1 MVTTGETVERVSQST
16 GASPSP
22 NAPFRPYYGHLKIW
36 CYLVCLLAVLLTVSP
51 DHIGRPGLCVLLL
64 FAPLG
69 AVRWLRQPETGAAG
83 RHLLWLVLA
92 LGWAVGVLTCG
103 GGPASAGCLCV
114 SLLFW
119 AVYLCRRVYSQC
131 RTPKD
136 IFTAVFQA
144 LLYDPCAF
152 FAPDPAVSRKTRR
165 RHLAWW
171 GYAAYIIMAALLLL
185 LLLIIQAESRIDGIL
200 RAAAGFICDSAH
212 LIVSCL
218 VVAVFPAS
226 LIYSFLCGLKAV
238 PAVYLSPNR
247 ASGRRWNYFGD
258 QLCAMLCGLFIGVDC
273 FFLAV
278 EVYYCVVLHQPQPLQ
293 EDGLFDVL
301 AVLLVIFIG
310 LGLLY
315 CRATRP
321 RRHPSKLSVMLGV
334 STLGL
339 TIFTGLRL
347 HLYVMSYGL
356 WAERAFFS
364 VVLLFFALPLL
375 GLLLLAYW
383 GRRWFFR
390 TTASVLAILLTLL
403 IAIPEGVVLTQVN
416 AAVFLNKYQA
426 QELDG
431 QSGEDIELSER
442 DLRVDLM
449 ESYGIDGIPALT
461 SLTGITDVTV
471 DGQTLGLHVQNA
483 ILDCLCSDLGLTR
496 TGDNQADLN
505 MVCSAAYRS
514 SRYRLPTT
522 YAWVLRELERVKSH
536 F

>member
-1 MVTTGETVERVSQST
+1 
-16 GASPSP
+16 
-22 NAPFRPYYGHLKIW
+22 
-36 CYLVCLLAVLLTVSP
+36 VCLLATLLTVSP
-51 DHIGRPGLCVLLL
+51 ERIGRPGLCVLLL

-69 AVRWLRQPETGAAG
+69 AVRWLRPPGTDAAG

-92 LGWAVGVLTCG
+92 LGWAVGELVSG

-114 SLLFW
+114 SLMFW
-119 AVYLCRRVYSQC
+119 AVYLCRRVYDQC
-131 RTPKD
+131 RTLKE

-152 FAPDPAVSRKTRR
+152 FLPNPAVGKNKRR
-165 RHLAWW
+165 RNIAWW
-171 GYAAYIIMAALLLL
+171 GYAAYIMMGALLLL

-200 RAAAGFICDSAH
+200 RAAAGFVWGSAH

-226 LIYSFLCGLKAV
+226 LIYSFLCGLKVAPKV
-238 PAVYLSPNR
+238 CPSPDR
-247 ASGRRWNYFGD
+247 AGGRRRHPCGGR
-258 QLCAMLCGLFIGVDC
+258 LCAMLCGLFIGVDC

-278 EVYYCVVLHQPQPLQ
+278 EVYYCAILHQPQPLQ
-293 EDGLFDVL
+293 TTGLYDVL

-310 LGLLY
+310 LGLL
-315 CRATRP
+315 CCWATRP
-321 RRHPSKLSVMLGV
+321 RRHPSKLFVMLGV

-339 TIFTGLRL
+339 AIFTGLRL
-347 HLYVMSYGL
+347 HLYVVSYGL
-356 WAERAFFS
+356 WEERALFS

-375 GLLLLAYW
+375 GLLLLAHW
-383 GRRWFFR
+383 GRRWFLR
-390 TTASVLAILLTLL
+390 TAASVLAILLTLL
-403 IAIPEGVVLTQVN
+403 IAVPEGVVLTQVN

-431 QSGEDIELSER
+431 QSGEGMELSER

-449 ESYGIDGIPALT
+449 ESYGIDGIPALA

-471 DGQTLGLHVQNA
+471 DGQALGLHVQNA
-483 ILDCLCSDLGLTR
+483 ILDCLCSDLGLAR

-505 MVCSAAYRS
+505 TVCSVAQRS

-522 YAWVLRELERVKSH
+522 YAWVLRELERVKND